1 LDEKHE
7 IFTFDLYLKLFKEL
21 LYKEDYHKYELFSE
35 ELNRNPSN
43 HLVRCKMIDFL
54 HDGIYEKSFYYI
66 NNDDYNTKIIILN
79 CAKKY
84 IDYFNNNIVS
94 DKKLQMI
101 QNIYNIVNANICY
114 LNGNFYESLKLLYNV
129 LNWHDLH
136 NNIKIDYAF
145 KQLLYDITFS
155 IIQLYSLLGMAI
167 EADIFFRKY
176 KKLYEEW
183 YEEVFYGLETVKNET
198 VIKEL
203 KHQMVVIKK
212 PFNAHEFHILN
223 YNSYD
228 KGIIYKSGYDYA
240 SKKYS
245 LDFIKYFSNVFH
257 WSINKTS
264 NSLIL
269 FDELMERTFYEIPDI
284 DEHIRDNKDMIEL
297 YF

>member
-1 LDEKHE
+1 MDEKYE

-21 LYKEDYHKYELFSE
+21 LDEEDYHKYELFSE
-35 ELNRNPSN
+35 ELNQNPSN
-43 HLVRCKMIDFL
+43 YLVRCKMIDFL
-54 HDGIYEKSFYYI
+54 HDGIYEQSFYYI

-84 IDYFNNNIVS
+84 IDYFNNNVIS

-167 EADIFFRKY
+167 EAEIFLRKY

-183 YEEVFYGLETVKNET
+183 YEEIFYGLDTVENET

-203 KHQMVVIKK
+203 KHQMVAIKK
-212 PFNAHEFHILN
+212 P
-223 YNSYD
+223 
-228 KGIIYKSGYDYA
+228 
-240 SKKYS
+240 
-245 LDFIKYFSNVFH
+245 
-257 WSINKTS
+257 INIMARLS
-264 NSLIL
+264 RQFFCNL
-269 FDELMERTFYEIPDI
+269 
-284 DEHIRDNKDMIEL
+284 
-297 YF
+297 